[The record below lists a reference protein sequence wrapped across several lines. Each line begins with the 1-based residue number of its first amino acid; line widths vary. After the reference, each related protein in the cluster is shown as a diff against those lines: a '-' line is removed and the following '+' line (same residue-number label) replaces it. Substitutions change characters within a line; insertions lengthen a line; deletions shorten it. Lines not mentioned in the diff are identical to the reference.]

1 MKCINKKKTG
11 LFLLPFLFLCTGCGQ
26 SSSEISFTDT
36 YDIYET
42 SKKYEIISA
51 EDTSLQNTTDFFGKD
66 LCVSDGIDF
75 GTDSTDSQVAGAAG
89 VFNLNTKEVTYAQNI
104 YGKMYPA
111 STTKILTAYVAL
123 KYGNLD
129 DVYQVSANAADQ
141 AEDSS
146 VCHLKEGDYLSLH
159 QLLYGLIMQSGNDAA
174 IAIAEGISGDV
185 ETFAELM
192 NQEAKA
198 LGAVDSHFINPN
210 GLHDENHYTT
220 VYDLYLIFQAAVQNE
235 TFLELIQTKEYTVDY
250 LDSAGMSV
258 QQVWMST
265 NKYLMETE
273 KAPGGVTV
281 IGGKTGT
288 TNDAGYCLVLY
299 STNQEGDP
307 IISIIMKADCR
318 NNLYYYMNQLLYGFA
333 NVTEN

>member
-1 MKCINKKKTG
+1 MKCINKKKTA
-11 LFLLPFLFLCTGCGQ
+11 LSLLPFLFLCIGCGQ
-26 SSSEISFTDT
+26 SSSEISFTNT
-36 YDIYET
+36 YDIFET
-42 SKKYEIISA
+42 SKEYQIISS
-51 EDTSLQNTTDFFGKD
+51 EDTSLPNTTDFFGAD
-66 LCVSDGIDF
+66 LCVSDGADL

-89 VFNLNTKEVTYAQNI
+89 VFNLNTKQVTYAQNI
-104 YGKMYPA
+104 YEKMYPA
-111 STTKILTAYVAL
+111 STTKILTAYIAL

-129 DVYQVSANAADQ
+129 DVYKVSAYAADQ
-141 AEDSS
+141 AADSS

-159 QLLYGLIMQSGNDAA
+159 QLLYGLMMQSGNDAA
-174 IAIAEGISGDV
+174 IVIAEGISGDV
-185 ETFAELM
+185 DKFADLM
-192 NQEAKA
+192 NQEARA

-235 TFLELIQTKEYTVDY
+235 TFLDLIQTKEYTVDY
-250 LDSAGMSV
+250 LDSTGMSV

-273 KAPGGVTV
+273 KAPGGITV

-299 STNQEGDP
+299 SKNKDNDP

-318 NNLYYYMNQLLYGFA
+318 NNLYYYMNQLLYGFSDHA
-333 NVTEN
+333 L